1 MALCTF
7 HNPMHPVDAQSAIR
21 DLIGHQLRK
30 VFAADLDAPA
40 DGPIADCLNRIAEQD
55 GAESP
60 HQPTTHTSSGTEP
73 SARDS
78 RPTSA

>member
-1 MALCTF
+1 MALSTF
-7 HNPMHPVDAQSAIR
+7 HNPMHPVDAKSAIR
-21 DLIGHQLRK
+21 ELIGHQLRK
-30 VFAADLDAPA
+30 MFAADLDPPA

-55 GAESP
+55 SAQP
-60 HQPTTHTSSGTEP
+60 HQSTTHTSSATEP